1 MRLPDA
7 SCGQVVAVQGSRLRV
22 KIHGSESVLWREYS
36 KATPM
41 FGGTPKDTAAV
52 GDFAKLGQ
60 AVCVITSVD
69 GRKVQI
75 EMVED
80 GKKVWRQTRDLLLM
94 DAAATAAVAMDWQ
107 GTPRIGGPQVVHQ
120 RTSAQLKAD
129 QERAAA
135 KAAARMTPT
144 DGSGANAL
152 CSRLGSCCSGKA
164 PPAPVAPLSPPR
176 GPPRTISVSF
186 ELPYRQEEVF
196 AALASVDD
204 PLGFDTRQPGFAQQV
219 LWHGTELGRPPSD
232 ASQVVYGCIRKAS
245 FAAPMAGSTTSEL
258 VDIAPP
264 ERLQWRQLHSEGAL
278 RFVGCEGRMPVNT
291 MHLSPARRGGGTA
304 VLLEFEFTT
313 LQLPRTLCCL
323 APCATPLVGWFMTAH
338 VARQWAD
345 GMRQRGATTVQDA
358 AAATVQARARG
369 GAVRTQQAEVRSQN
383 AAAVVVQSHV
393 RGQQVR
399 TAPQKE
405 EARAQ
410 NAAAVAVQ
418 AHVRG
423 QQTRTKQTEAA
434 PLQRL
439 SGAAAA
445 CVSDLQTT
453 MASLPFETA
462 PGDMSP
468 SMSPSVSPAMSPPRA
483 ARTAGEAGEPRT
495 SRKAVVAVLGQM
507 LERLE
512 ARRGARGQGGQSGQA
527 GQGGYM
533 GEGHK
538 ADRRRDELEEQAL
551 KERARKVVAAAQQ
564 EYLAAAAARD
574 GEAAATP
581 QQSDTPSPRRLG
593 GWSPTPTR
601 RHSSK
606 KLIDK
611 GRIASPRSDAGT
623 PAGGTSL

>member
-1 MRLPDA
+1 M
-7 SCGQVVAVQGSRLRV
+7 
-22 KIHGSESVLWREYS
+22 
-36 KATPM
+36 
-41 FGGTPKDTAAV
+41 
-52 GDFAKLGQ
+52 
-60 AVCVITSVD
+60 
-69 GRKVQI
+69 
-75 EMVED
+75 
-80 GKKVWRQTRDLLLM
+80 
-94 DAAATAAVAMDWQ
+94 
-107 GTPRIGGPQVVHQ
+107 
-120 RTSAQLKAD
+120 
-129 QERAAA
+129 
-135 KAAARMTPT
+135 
-144 DGSGANAL
+144 
-152 CSRLGSCCSGKA
+152 
-164 PPAPVAPLSPPR
+164 
-176 GPPRTISVSF
+176 SF

-358 AAATVQARARG
+358 AAVTVQARARG

-423 QQTRTKQTEAA
+423 QQTRTKQMEAA
-434 PLQRL
+434 PL
-439 SGAAAA
+439 
-445 CVSDLQTT
+445 
-453 MASLPFETA
+453 
-462 PGDMSP
+462 
-468 SMSPSVSPAMSPPRA
+468 
-483 ARTAGEAGEPRT
+483 
-495 SRKAVVAVLGQM
+495 
-507 LERLE
+507 ERL
-512 ARRGARGQGGQSGQA
+512 
-527 GQGGYM
+527 
-533 GEGHK
+533 
-538 ADRRRDELEEQAL
+538 RRRFA
-551 KERARKVVAAAQQ
+551 K
-564 EYLAAAAARD
+564 
-574 GEAAATP
+574 
-581 QQSDTPSPRRLG
+581 
-593 GWSPTPTR
+593 
-601 RHSSK
+601 
-606 KLIDK
+606 
-611 GRIASPRSDAGT
+611 
-623 PAGGTSL
+623 